1 MTEPTCSDGATEREQ
16 LAWAAGLFEGE
27 GCFGAY
33 HRQKHRIVKASL
45 AMTDGDVV
53 RRFAAVIGIG
63 QIRGPYLKRP
73 GEKPMYEW
81 FVGSA
86 PDVLAVINL
95 LSPWLGIRRTAK
107 ATEVAAV
114 AATIGPHH
122 GLRTHCRRGHPY
134 EGENLVLEPGRYGRV
149 ARRCK
154 RCRQEQG
161 RNRMRQRL
169 DIPPERWRTPTVRTI
184 R

>member
-1 MTEPTCSDGATEREQ
+1 MEERIRPDESTEREQ

-33 HRQKHRIVKASL
+33 HRQKQRTVIASL

-63 QIRGPYLKRP
+63 QARGPRQRRP
-73 GEKPMYEW
+73 NEQPMYEW
-81 FVGSA
+81 SVQSA
-86 PDVLAVINL
+86 PDVLKVISL
-95 LSPWLGIRRTAK
+95 LSPWLGERRKAK
-107 ATEVAAV
+107 SIEVAAT

-134 EGENLVLEPGRYGRV
+134 EGENLVLEPSRLGQIR
-149 ARRCK
+149 RRCK
-154 RCRQEQG
+154 RCRQEQE
-161 RNRMRQRL
+161 RNRARRRL
-169 DIPPERWRTPTVRTI
+169 NIPPERWRTPTVRTI
-184 R
+184 Q

>member
-1 MTEPTCSDGATEREQ
+1 MIEPTCLDGLTEREQ
-16 LAWAAGLFEGE
+16 LAWAADLFEGE

-33 HRQKHRIVKASL
+33 HRQKQRTVIASL
-45 AMTDGDVV
+45 TMTDGDVV
-53 RRFAAVIGIG
+53 RRFATVIGIG
-63 QIRGPYLKRP
+63 QVRGPRHRRP
-73 GEKPMYEW
+73 NEQPMYEW
-81 FVGSA
+81 AVQNA
-86 PDVLAVINL
+86 PDVLKVIGL
-95 LSPWLGIRRTAK
+95 LSPWLGLRRKAK

-122 GLRTHCRRGHPY
+122 GLRTHCRRGHAY
-134 EGENLVLEPGRYGRV
+134 EGDNLVLELRKDGGT

-161 RNRMRQRL
+161 RNCMRQRL
-169 DIPPERWRTPTVRTI
+169 DIPPERWRTPTIRTI